1 MDLLLFI
8 FCIWMF
14 TTCITWCPQR
24 PAEAVQSSGNGD
36 TDGLEPPCGAGSRLS
51 EEAAKLLTAD
61 PFL

>member
-1 MDLLLFI
+1 
-8 FCIWMF
+8 MF

-24 PAEAVQSSGNGD
+24 PAEAVQSSGTGD
-36 TDGLEPPCGAGSRLS
+36 TDGLEPPCGAGTRLS